1 MEGTRSYV
9 MLPGRAKLRKGQ
21 LINRVCIGLPRKEL
35 ELVGD
40 GGGHQL
46 IEKGS
51 VCAHKNP
58 CHHYLFEMEDKKHNL
73 DRIISQLAFLKKRH
87 LYYMSHP

>member
-1 MEGTRSYV
+1 
-9 MLPGRAKLRKGQ
+9 MLPGRVKVRKGE
-21 LINRVCIGLPRKEL
+21 LINRVCIGLPRKEV
-35 ELVGD
+35 ELVGE
-40 GGGHQL
+40 GGCQL

-51 VCAHKNP
+51 TCAHKNP

-87 LYYMSHP
+87 LHYISHP